1 MGNLKCFA
9 KAEKGTVAVT
19 FALSIIPLFVA
30 AGVAVD
36 MARYTNVHNQM
47 QVALDAGAMAAAAAR
62 DKSDGA
68 RITIGEVAF
77 KSNLDSGVIETLTTN
92 VKFTISNGVVK
103 GRVDATMPT
112 TLLAAAGISDI
123 DVGTSTE
130 VSIPNNKKAE
140 VALVLDYSGSMGDV
154 AGKEV
159 KYIAMRKA
167 AIKLIDD
174 ISKDNADK
182 VKIALVP
189 FSHHVYTSLPNS
201 MVLGQT
207 GSGNWTGCTQDRKY
221 PYNLT
226 DATPDGSN
234 DAKWGQATAPDH
246 ASYGCSGYATHKLM
260 IKPLSNDFASLKTQL
275 SAMTPYAY
283 THVALGVEF
292 GYQVLSP
299 NAPYSEGVSYADKGT
314 NKYMVVLTDGEQ
326 TEPAFGPSGSR
337 NVAQGNSNLAALCE
351 NAKKSGITIITVA
364 YDLDDSS
371 QRARLRSCASNPDD
385 NFFVAD
391 TDASVAQ
398 AFQSITAAI
407 TSQAFLSR

>member
-1 MGNLKCFA
+1 MGNLKRFA
-9 KAEKGTVAVT
+9 KSENGAAAIT

-30 AGVAVD
+30 AGVAID

-47 QVALDAGAMAAAAAR
+47 QVALDAGAMAAASAH
-62 DKSDGA
+62 DKSDSV
-68 RITIGEVAF
+68 RITIGQAAF
-77 KSNLDSGVIETLTTN
+77 KSNLDSGVIETLATN
-92 VKFTISNGVVK
+92 VKFTVSNGKVN
-103 GRVDATMPT
+103 GHVDASMPT
-112 TLLAAAGISDI
+112 SLLAAAGIYAI
-123 DVGTSTE
+123 DVGTDTE
-130 VSIPNNKKAE
+130 VSIPENKKAE

-159 KYIAMRKA
+159 KYLAMRKA

-174 ISKDNADK
+174 ITKDNADK

-207 GSGNWTGCTQDRKY
+207 GSGTWTGCTQDRKY

-234 DAKWGQATAPDH
+234 DAKWGQAIAPDH
-246 ASYGCSGYATHKLM
+246 AKYGCDGYVARKLK
-260 IKPLSNDFASLKTQL
+260 IKPLTNDFASLKTQL

-326 TEPAFGPSGSR
+326 TEPAFGPGGSR
-337 NVAQGNSNLAALCE
+337 NVAQGDSNLASLCQ
-351 NAKKSGITIITVA
+351 NAKNSGITMITVA
-364 YDLDDSS
+364 YDLADSS
-371 QRARLRSCASNPDD
+371 QRARLKTCASNPDD

-398 AFQSITAAI
+398 AFQSITDAI
-407 TSQAFLSR
+407 TAQAFLSK